1 MIPDSSSPVSAA
13 PATTQTWAAIA
24 TAIAGA
30 LAVIAKKRF
39 SRYGK
44 PGSGRSQPS
53 TVVTQSQLQQGLD
66 AMRDRVTAGYMA
78 MADKFDANQKEILSA
93 IGTQGTAIEKRLDAL
108 ESAVARLDERT
119 RNHA

>member
-1 MIPDSSSPVSAA
+1 MSPDPSVPSSSQ
-13 PATTQTWAAIA
+13 PAWAALA

-30 LAVIAKKRF
+30 FAVVAKKRF
-39 SRYGK
+39 TRRS
-44 PGSGRSQPS
+44 GSPIDPRPS
-53 TVVTQSQLQQGLD
+53 SLVTKSELQTGLD

-78 MADKFDANQKEILSA
+78 MAEKFDFHQKEILAA

-119 RNHA
+119 RK